1 VGSNS
6 SKKKS
11 TLNYS
16 IWYRVSILF
25 LISITLV
32 CSSLCVS
39 PLAFSSNGTFITKWG
54 EYGSKD
60 GQMRTPAGIALDQEG
75 NVYVTDTTNNRIQ
88 VFSSNG
94 TFITKW
100 GEYGSVN
107 GSMRTPAGI
116 AVDSSSGNVYVA
128 DTGNNIISA
137 FTSRPPI
144 IINVAFSSEEG
155 ERYMVMAQGGL
166 HKDHAF
172 QAVAK
177 LRQRQDDIRKI

>member
-6 SKKKS
+6 TKKKS

-25 LISITLV
+25 LISITVV
-32 CSSLCVS
+32 CSSLYVL
-39 PLAFSSNGTFITKWG
+39 PLAFSSNGTFITYWR
-54 EYGSKD
+54 GSDRVEEQLRYPK
-60 GQMRTPAGIALDQEG
+60 
-75 NVYVTDTTNNRIQ
+75 
-88 VFSSNG
+88 
-94 TFITKW
+94 
-100 GEYGSVN
+100 
-107 GSMRTPAGI
+107 GI

-177 LRQRQDDIRKI
+177 LQQRQDDIRKL